1 MKTLT
6 LKKIILESKHEPMM
20 MSDHEQDPFFL
31 QKMMSA
37 LTKHQKQKNIHE
49 G

>member
-20 MSDHEQDPFFL
+20 MSDHEQDLPFL
-31 QKMMSA
+31 LKMMSA
-37 LTKHQKQKNIHE
+37 LAKLKKQKHIHV